1 MVKQNKNNKISVF
14 GVLTEHFTRCLDETL
29 DKHNRYRSLI
39 FDEEV
44 FRAGGVEVAEVGV
57 VVDAYMR
64 TEGVL
69 GAVEV
74 EVAIGAVGIFGGV
87 ADEVSAEAVTHP
99 YSQFVA
105 PRVGKRLLI
114 RSCRT
119 DGQHTGDALTRTKC
133 LTLCEG
139 EGENYIMGSPFSLFL
154 DKISPKFFVDS
165 ESLVIFASLNLK
177 RLVLWD
183 ANQEKKAVLVSIM

>member
-1 MVKQNKNNKISVF
+1 M
-14 GVLTEHFTRCLDETL
+14 
-29 DKHNRYRSLI
+29 KHKTML
-39 FDEEV
+39 
-44 FRAGGVEVAEVGV
+44 
-57 VVDAYMR
+57 
-64 TEGVL
+64 
-69 GAVEV
+69 
-74 EVAIGAVGIFGGV
+74 
-87 ADEVSAEAVTHP
+87 
-99 YSQFVA
+99 
-105 PRVGKRLLI
+105 K
-114 RSCRT
+114 
-119 DGQHTGDALTRTKC
+119 KC

>member
-64 TEGVL
+64 T
-69 GAVEV
+69 
-74 EVAIGAVGIFGGV
+74 GGKAHYR
-87 ADEVSAEAVTHP
+87 ADCRRYRQLVQPES
-99 YSQFVA
+99 YDW
-105 PRVGKRLLI
+105 RDNRL
-114 RSCRT
+114 
-119 DGQHTGDALTRTKC
+119 D
-133 LTLCEG
+133 
-139 EGENYIMGSPFSLFL
+139 
-154 DKISPKFFVDS
+154 
-165 ESLVIFASLNLK
+165 
-177 RLVLWD
+177 RL
-183 ANQEKKAVLVSIM
+183 